1 MWRSLFTRHEE
12 RVKYQP
18 LPKRHGKS
26 LIVKRALSMLSHY
39 RSHLHVCTVQH
50 SLSLTFVSVAVQFQ
64 PTISYICIIILKPR
78 SLTQMLPSSSCL
90 HFQCR
95 ALSSP
100 FLFSSSSS
108 PPSPTA
114 AIMLLMMSRH
124 RRRALTWGRM
134 HWFWWRSTV
143 WYWCFSG
150 RSSAACRL
158 ASWSGT
164 RLF

>member
-1 MWRSLFTRHEE
+1 M
-12 RVKYQP
+12 KYQP

-26 LIVKRALSMLSHY
+26 LIVKQALSMLSHY

-64 PTISYICIIILKPR
+64 PTISYIYIVYVLKSR
-78 SLTQMLPSSSCL
+78 SLTQMLPSSSSL

-124 RRRALTWGRM
+124 RRRALT
-134 HWFWWRSTV
+134 
-143 WYWCFSG
+143 
-150 RSSAACRL
+150 
-158 ASWSGT
+158 
-164 RLF
+164 